1 MNFDMK
7 KPCKD
12 CPFIPG
18 SSTNRTLNPGRLES
32 IVGTLRDGGSFQCHK
47 TIEIE
52 IKDQHC
58 AGALIFLER
67 EQRPNQLMRI
77 AERLGL
83 YDYKAL
89 DMNATIIS
97 NDIESEGDE

>member
-7 KPCKD
+7 RPCKD

-18 SSTNRTLNPGRLES
+18 SSTNTTLNPGRLDS
-32 IVGTLRDGGSFQCHK
+32 IVDTLRDGGSFQCHK
-47 TIEIE
+47 TIEHE

-67 EQRPNQLMRI
+67 ERRPNQAMRI
-77 AERLGL
+77 AERLGM

-89 DMNATIIS
+89 DMDATIIS
-97 NDIESEGDE
+97 NENESE